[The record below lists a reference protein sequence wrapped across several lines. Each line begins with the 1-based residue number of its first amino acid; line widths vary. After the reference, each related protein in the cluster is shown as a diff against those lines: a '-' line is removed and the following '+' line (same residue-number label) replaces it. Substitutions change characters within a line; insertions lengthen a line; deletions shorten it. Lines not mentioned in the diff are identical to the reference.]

1 MKSPI
6 EGTLNESH
14 LHHLDGD
21 KSTADFLKED
31 SVNDNSLY
39 LLEL

>member
-14 LHHLDGD
+14 LHHLDAD
-21 KSTADFLKED
+21 KSTADFVKED